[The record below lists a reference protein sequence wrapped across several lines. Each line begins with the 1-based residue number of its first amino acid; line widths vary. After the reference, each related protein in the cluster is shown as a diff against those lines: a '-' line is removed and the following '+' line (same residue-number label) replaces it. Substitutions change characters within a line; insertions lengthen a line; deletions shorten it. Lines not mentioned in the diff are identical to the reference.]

1 MYNIIVVSILE
12 VTNNYGLTLFVRPS
26 SQTWI
31 LSNCLLGH
39 VQIFSG
45 AKLILRPKKR
55 QLRIRYER
63 NKINIESS
71 GNKFLSIRIEIRMR
85 TMVEFVYPLGLRNR
99 VNMLMV

>member
-12 VTNNYGLTLFVRPS
+12 VTNNYELTLFVRPS

-63 NKINIESS
+63 NKINIESG
-71 GNKFLSIRIEIRMR
+71 GNKFLSRIEIRMR
-85 TMVEFVYPLGLRNR
+85 TMVEFIYPLGHSNR